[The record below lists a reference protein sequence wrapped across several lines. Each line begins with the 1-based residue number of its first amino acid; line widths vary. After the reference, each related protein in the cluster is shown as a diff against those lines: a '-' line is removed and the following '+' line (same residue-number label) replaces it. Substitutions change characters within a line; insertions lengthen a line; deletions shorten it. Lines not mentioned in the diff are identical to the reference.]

1 MSASQ
6 FASFAAYTPPPD
18 EHARIVTTS
27 VPQRQSRLGSAWF
40 PEQDSYQSGG
50 IPTFGSHYSNE
61 LPTQDVTTNQWQ
73 TRYGWRI
80 DILAAAAYVLGPLSE
95 TENDY
100 VRFHAYQSALLTTP
114 AILCRLFVS
123 LFQSLSWLAGAL
135 TFIIL
140 AFQLLLAFLAYR
152 GASGNSLTSYH
163 APLVGRIAEDWVAE
177 E

>member
-1 MSASQ
+1 M
-6 FASFAAYTPPPD
+6 
-18 EHARIVTTS
+18 TTS

-80 DILAAAAYVLGPLSE
+80 DILAAAAYVLGPLSGLLLFTRYCPRYNTNME
-95 TENDY
+95 QRFSPYPSCFRDGERLCPFPWWVNLRAAACRPLNPNDS
-100 VRFHAYQSALLTTP
+100 AYQSALLTTP

-140 AFQLLLAFLAYR
+140 AFQLLLA
-152 GASGNSLTSYH
+152 
-163 APLVGRIAEDWVAE
+163 
-177 E
+177 